1 MRNIS
6 TWWQLDKKWELKW
19 ESEILFRLNSIKTE
33 KTAGVECFECCS
45 EKIFLNKID
54 VISEVG
60 LWVETEK
67 KIFKGLKE
75 LKCSKQE
82 NFSFQKLCLNII
94 TFGVFYSH
102 NHLIYIVF
110 IADWSWWWNRDYY

>member
-6 TWWQLDKKWELKW
+6 TWWQVDKKWELKW
-19 ESEILFRLNSIKTE
+19 ESEIPFRLNSIKTE
-33 KTAGVECFECCS
+33 KTAGVECFECCL

-67 KIFKGLKE
+67 KYSRDSRNWNVQNKKTSVFK
-75 LKCSKQE
+75 SY
-82 NFSFQKLCLNII
+82 
-94 TFGVFYSH
+94 V
-102 NHLIYIVF
+102 
-110 IADWSWWWNRDYY
+110 

>member
-6 TWWQLDKKWELKW
+6 TWWQVDKKWELKW

-33 KTAGVECFECCS
+33 KTAGVECFECCL

-67 KIFKGLKE
+67 KNIQGTQGTEMFKTRKLQF
-75 LKCSKQE
+75 SKVM
-82 NFSFQKLCLNII
+82 FKYYNIWCI
-94 TFGVFYSH
+94 LFT
-102 NHLIYIVF
+102 
-110 IADWSWWWNRDYY
+110 

>member
-45 EKIFLNKID
+45 EKNFLNKID
-54 VISEVG
+54 FISEIG

-67 KIFKGLKE
+67 NSIQGTQGTEMFKTRKLQFSKVMFEYYKIWCILF
-75 LKCSKQE
+75 
-82 NFSFQKLCLNII
+82 
-94 TFGVFYSH
+94 T
-102 NHLIYIVF
+102 
-110 IADWSWWWNRDYY
+110 

>member
-6 TWWQLDKKWELKW
+6 TWWQVDKKWELKW
-19 ESEILFRLNSIKTE
+19 ESEIPFRLNSIKTE
-33 KTAGVECFECCS
+33 KTAGVKCFECCL

-67 KIFKGLKE
+67 KIFKGIKE
-75 LKCSKQE
+75 LKCSK
-82 NFSFQKLCLNII
+82 
-94 TFGVFYSH
+94 
-102 NHLIYIVF
+102 
-110 IADWSWWWNRDYY
+110 

>member
-6 TWWQLDKKWELKW
+6 TWWQVDKKWELKW
-19 ESEILFRLNSIKTE
+19 ESEIPFRLNSIKTE
-33 KTAGVECFECCS
+33 KTAGVECFECYL

-67 KIFKGLKE
+67 KKYSRDSRNWNVQNKKTSVFK
-75 LKCSKQE
+75 SY
-82 NFSFQKLCLNII
+82 
-94 TFGVFYSH
+94 V
-102 NHLIYIVF
+102 
-110 IADWSWWWNRDYY
+110 